1 MRNLARFFVTCLT
14 LLPASALPEPPI
26 NLVGVLLPLTGE
38 VADYGV
44 KLRKGIEQANQSG
57 IKFIYE
63 DDACQSAK
71 GLTGYQNLRRQGVK
85 YFLGPC
91 CGSPMKTVAPHFAT
105 AEQLSFATCPIS
117 DEAYET
123 SKGRVLLPQYSVE
136 DESTFNAHEIHAKGF
151 KRIVLLFQDTE
162 LARAHE
168 KVFRNKFPGT
178 IVDAL
183 IYNTANAIELR
194 PLMLKLKQLNYDAL
208 YVPHVEPLLLGVLRE
223 MAKIGIRG
231 KQVFSIYSAQMPE
244 VISINGRAAE
254 GFMYSY
260 PDIPLEEDAISF
272 FPKLGAEMLAQ
283 ALTHCTGEYRC
294 VTDYLKSHF
303 EFSNTGVL
311 LRKIVLR
318 TIRNGKFELTQMAPI
333 TIDGNGQ
340 KAEN

>member
-1 MRNLARFFVTCLT
+1 M
-14 LLPASALPEPPI
+14 
-26 NLVGVLLPLTGE
+26 LPLTGE
-38 VADYGV
+38 VADYGEKV
-44 KLRKGIEQANQSG
+44 REAIEQANHAG
-57 IKFIYE
+57 VKFIYE

-71 GLTGYQNLRRQGVK
+71 GLAGYRNLRRQDIK

-91 CGSPMKTVAPHFAT
+91 CGSPMKTIAPHLAA

-117 DEAYET
+117 AEAHKT
-123 SKGRVLLPQYSVE
+123 SKGRVILTQYSVE
-136 DESTFNAHEIHAKGF
+136 DESTFNAHEIHTKGF

-168 KVFRNKFPGT
+168 KVFRDKFPGT

-183 IYNTANAIELR
+183 IYNTANATELR
-194 PLMLKLKQLNYDAL
+194 PLMLKLKQLEYDAL
-208 YVPHVEPLLLGVLRE
+208 YIPHVEPLLLGVLRE

-244 VISINGRAAE
+244 VISINGEAAE

-283 ALTHCTGEYRC
+283 ALTHCSGEYRC
-294 VTDYLKSHF
+294 VTDYLNSHIQL
-303 EFSNTGVL
+303 SDAGVIP
-311 LRKIVLR
+311 RKIVLR
-318 TIRNGKFELTQMAPI
+318 TIRNGKFELTQMAPLLVK
-333 TIDGNGQ
+333 Q
-340 KAEN
+340 P